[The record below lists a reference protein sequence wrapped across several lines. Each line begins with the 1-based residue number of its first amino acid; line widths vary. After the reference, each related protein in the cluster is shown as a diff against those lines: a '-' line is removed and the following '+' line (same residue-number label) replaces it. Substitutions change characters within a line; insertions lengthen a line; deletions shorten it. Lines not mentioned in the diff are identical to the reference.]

1 LDINRQSAAS
11 QALSGFVD
19 ACSEVPKT
27 GKLHYCLMS
36 DSITIR
42 SAHEHNL
49 KNISIELPR
58 GKMIVIISLSGAGK
72 GSLAFDAISAEG
84 LR

>member
-1 LDINRQSAAS
+1 
-11 QALSGFVD
+11 
-19 ACSEVPKT
+19 
-27 GKLHYCLMS
+27 MS